1 MRKEFENADLSEV
14 VELPMVG
21 TDVSSRAGISES
33 APETRSRAL
42 ESMNRKTKPPGS
54 LGILEKL
61 AIRVAGL
68 QRTVTPSLRR
78 KRICVYA
85 GSHGVCEENV
95 SAYPTEVTR
104 QMVLNFLGGGAAINV
119 LARHG
124 QIDVHIIDAGV
135 AAIWPEHLTQDPKF
149 FFRSI
154 RQGTANFVRE
164 PAMSPDE
171 CNRAIEIGRE
181 QARIAIADQI
191 DLIGI
196 GEMGIGNTTAASVL
210 LAALCGMRAEDVAG
224 RGTGIGDEALR
235 HKIEV
240 IRVALNKYGGS
251 PSYPLGL
258 YWLQNAGGFEI
269 AAMAGTILE
278 AARTG
283 LPVVVDGFIATAAA
297 AAAFDIDSDSK
308 EVCFFSHRSEERG
321 HGRALEL
328 LGVEPLLNL
337 KMRLGEGTGA
347 ALAMPILEASAKIL
361 SEMAT
366 FESAGI
372 SGAIEEEMKVV

>member
-1 MRKEFENADLSEV
+1 MRRESENADRSDV
-14 VELPMVG
+14 TELPMVG
-21 TDVSSRAGISES
+21 SDVSSRTGISERAS
-33 APETRSRAL
+33 ETCARAL
-42 ESMNRKTKPPGS
+42 ELMNRKTKPPGS
-54 LGILEKL
+54 LGILENL

-95 SAYPTEVTR
+95 SAYPGEVTS
-104 QMVLNFLGGGAAINV
+104 QMVLNFLSGGAAINV

-124 QIDVHIIDAGV
+124 QIDVHVIDTGV
-135 AAIWPEHLTQDPKF
+135 VAIWPEQLTQNPKF

-154 RQGTANFVRE
+154 RRGTSNFVRE

-171 CNRAIEIGRE
+171 CNRAVEIGCE
-181 QARIAIADQI
+181 QTRIAIADQI

-210 LAALCGMRAEDVAG
+210 LAALCGLRAEDVAG
-224 RGTGIGDEALR
+224 RGTGIGDDGLR
-235 HKIEV
+235 RKIEV
-240 IRVALNKYGGS
+240 VRVALNRYGGS
-251 PSYPLGL
+251 PIGSRGL
-258 YWLQNAGGFEI
+258 HWLRSVGGFEI
-269 AAMAGTILE
+269 AAMTGMILE
-278 AARTG
+278 AARAG

-297 AAAFDIDSDSK
+297 AAAFDIDSNSR
-308 EVCFFSHRSEERG
+308 EICFFSHRSEERG

-328 LGVEPLLNL
+328 LGVEPVLDL

-347 ALAMPILEASAKIL
+347 ALAMPILEASVKIL

-372 SGAIEEEMKVV
+372 SGAVEKEMQVV

>member
-1 MRKEFENADLSEV
+1 MRKEFEHADLNEV
-14 VELPMVG
+14 AEFPVVS
-21 TDVSSRAGISES
+21 THVSSRGGISERAS
-33 APETRSRAL
+33 ETCSLAL
-42 ESMNRKTKPPGS
+42 ELMNRKTKPPGS

-61 AIRVAGL
+61 AIRIAGL
-68 QRTVTPSLRR
+68 QRSVTPSLGR

-95 SAYPTEVTR
+95 SAYPSEVTR
-104 QMVLNFLGGGAAINV
+104 QMVLNFLSGGAAINV

-124 QIDVHIIDAGV
+124 QIDVHVIDTGV
-135 AAIWPEHLTQDPKF
+135 AASWPEHLTRDPKF

-154 RQGTANFVRE
+154 RPGTSNFVHE
-164 PAMSPDE
+164 PAMSREE
-171 CNRAIEIGRE
+171 CDRAVEIGRE
-181 QARIAIADQI
+181 QTRIAIADQI

-235 HKIEV
+235 RKIEV
-240 IRVALNKYGGS
+240 IRVALHKYGGS

-258 YWLQNAGGFEI
+258 YWLQNVGGFEI
-269 AAMAGTILE
+269 AAMTGTILE
-278 AARTG
+278 AALAG

-297 AAAFDIDSDSK
+297 AAAFDIDSTSK
-308 EVCFFSHRSEERG
+308 EVSFFSHRSEERG
-321 HGRALEL
+321 HGRALEV

-337 KMRLGEGTGA
+337 QMRLGEGTGA
-347 ALAMPILEASAKIL
+347 ALAMPILDASAKIL

-366 FESAGI
+366 FDSAGI
-372 SGAIEEEMKVV
+372 SGAIEKEMKVV

>member
-14 VELPMVG
+14 TELPMVG
-21 TDVSSRAGISES
+21 TDVSSRARISES
-33 APETRSRAL
+33 TSETCSRAL
-42 ESMNRKTKPPGS
+42 ELMNRKTKPPGS
-54 LGILEKL
+54 LGMLEEL
-61 AIRVAGL
+61 AVRVAGL
-68 QRTVTPSLRR
+68 QRTVTPCLRR

-85 GSHGVCEENV
+85 GSHGVCQEKV
-95 SAYPTEVTR
+95 SAYPSEVTS
-104 QMVLNFLGGGAAINV
+104 QMVLNFLSGGAAINV

-124 QIDVHIIDAGV
+124 QIDVHVIDTGV
-135 AAIWPEHLTQDPKF
+135 AAIWPERLTQNPKF
-149 FFRSI
+149 FVRTI
-154 RQGTANFVRE
+154 RQGTSNFVRE

-171 CNRAIEIGRE
+171 CNRAVEIGRE
-181 QARIAIADQI
+181 QTRIAVADQI

-210 LAALCGMRAEDVAG
+210 LAALCGMRAEEVAG
-224 RGTGIGDEALR
+224 RGTGIRDEALR
-235 HKIEV
+235 RKIEV

-251 PSYPLGL
+251 PSGPPGL
-258 YWLQNAGGFEI
+258 YWLRNVGGFEI

-278 AARTG
+278 AARAR

-297 AAAFDIDSDSK
+297 AAAFDIDSDSR

-328 LGVEPLLNL
+328 LGVEPLLDL

-372 SGAIEEEMKVV
+372 SGAIEKEIQVL